1 VIGLQRAVSKNKGGI
16 IYAKKHAEKGEKVD
30 SS

>member
-1 VIGLQRAVSKNKGGI
+1 MVRAKFEQTIKGGI